1 MTFLIRPDISNVTP
15 LRITLAKRLLTFRQ
29 SIQKLEKDVLKQI
42 LNLVESDVRTVTGRN
57 LKGPLKTSQELR
69 KAALRVVGCQG
80 VKVFFTKRCHYN
92 YFCHYCHFY
101 YYHNLS
107 F

>member
-1 MTFLIRPDISNVTP
+1 MDGQTQLVQYVGTP

-57 LKGPLKTSQELR
+57 LKGPLKKMYFIS
-69 KAALRVVGCQG
+69 
-80 VKVFFTKRCHYN
+80 KRLKLYAED
-92 YFCHYCHFY
+92 HF
-101 YYHNLS
+101 
-107 F
+107 